1 MKVKIIV
8 PALCMLF
15 LFPSCDT
22 LKQAA
27 EGFLNEPSLAEISGG
42 LKQALEFGIK
52 EGASKLSEVDGYF
65 KSPYKILLPPEARK
79 VTDKLEKIP
88 GFSDIENVILQ
99 KLNRAAE
106 DAAKKAA
113 PIFVTAIKGM
123 TFDDALNILMGP
135 ENAATSYLNQAT
147 YTPLYG
153 EFEPVID
160 QSLDKVNANK
170 YWADAVTAY
179 NQIPFVEN
187 VNPDLGDYVTQEALK
202 GLFSMVEK
210 KEKQI
215 RTDVSSRTTD
225 LLRKVF
231 AKQDQG

>member
-1 MKVKIIV
+1 
-8 PALCMLF
+8 
-15 LFPSCDT
+15 
-22 LKQAA
+22 
-27 EGFLNEPSLAEISGG
+27 
-42 LKQALEFGIK
+42 
-52 EGASKLSEVDGYF
+52 
-65 KSPYKILLPPEARK
+65 
-79 VTDKLEKIP
+79 
-88 GFSDIENVILQ
+88 
-99 KLNRAAE
+99 
-106 DAAKKAA
+106 
-113 PIFVTAIKGM
+113 M

-147 YTPLYG
+147 YTPLYA